1 MGLTVSA
8 CCGATPSMR
17 QAVMRLR
24 GLLALSILIIV
35 SGQASATGADKVE
48 APRPFFADADL
59 NIAIQTRDDRRTLVA
74 TRGTGVYAGVFDP
87 LFNADR
93 GRAGK
98 IVAIRLA
105 TPSEMADFPHRE
117 ADHFYVFTYSTGDLL
132 VVDVRG
138 DGAIR
143 PTRCGG
149 NGLASARRNLACKLD
164 LRKAKLRFID
174 ALNTEFLSDGPS
186 MRDYKAF
193 DFPVPCSDIVIH
205 VDADGRTVS
214 ATNGSGRRLWRA
226 DPFKRA
232 HLKPYR
238 FFRPTI
244 SRLGSSPQPGSS
256 ACQAGE
262 SATVFLSYNS
272 TQSGTLDPHTGRFD
286 FGGQD

>member
-1 MGLTVSA
+1 
-8 CCGATPSMR
+8 
-17 QAVMRLR
+17 MRLR
-24 GLLALSILIIV
+24 RLLALSILIIAP
-35 SGQASATGADKVE
+35 GPALAIGADKVE
-48 APRPFFADADL
+48 APRPIFVDTDL
-59 NIAIQTRDDRRTLVA
+59 NLTIQTRDDRRTLVA
-74 TRGTGVYAGVFDP
+74 TRGTGVYAGVFEP
-87 LFNADR
+87 LFNADA

-105 TPSEMADFPHRE
+105 TSSEMADFPHR
-117 ADHFYVFTYSTGDLL
+117 ATDHFYVFTYSAGDLL

-149 NGLASARRNLACKLD
+149 NGLASARRNLACKLN
-164 LRKAKLRFID
+164 LKKAKLRFID
-174 ALNTEFLSDGPS
+174 ALNTEFLSDGPP

-193 DFPVPCSDIVIH
+193 DFSVPCSDIVIH

-214 ATNGSGRRLWRA
+214 AKNGSGRRLWRT

-244 SRLGSSPQPGSS
+244 SRLGSSREPGASS
-256 ACQAGE
+256 CQAGE
-262 SATVFLSYNS
+262 SVTVFLRYNS
-272 TQSGTLDPHTGRFD
+272 TQSGTIDPYTGKFD
-286 FGGQD
+286 YGGQD